1 MFYVETIHRQPDES
15 AVVGQTFTLPCRTSR
30 EKSAI
35 WWYQDN
41 PLAFIKD
48 IFNVRGNVMNGFK
61 RSGRF
66 TLRRDFEG
74 DYSLVIEN
82 ISLSDAGLYTCVIDD
97 GYGDYFITRVNVS
110 GMNTLVSK
118 VQLAA

>member
-1 MFYVETIHRQPDES
+1 
-15 AVVGQTFTLPCRTSR
+15 
-30 EKSAI
+30 
-35 WWYQDN
+35 
-41 PLAFIKD
+41 
-48 IFNVRGNVMNGFK
+48 MNGFK

-66 TLRRDFEG
+66 TLRRDDEG

-110 GMNTLVSK
+110 STNTLY
-118 VQLAA
+118 L